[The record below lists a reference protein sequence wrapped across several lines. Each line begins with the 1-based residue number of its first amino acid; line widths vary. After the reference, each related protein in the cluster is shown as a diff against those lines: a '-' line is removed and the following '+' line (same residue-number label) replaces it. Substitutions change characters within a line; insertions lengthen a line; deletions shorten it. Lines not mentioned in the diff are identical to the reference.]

1 MDCEAYELSV
11 SNEDIS
17 DRLPKLDRI
26 ASPELEDVINLM
38 RKVKRAGYQEGIL
51 SLLIIDMK

>member
-1 MDCEAYELSV
+1 MDCEAYALSV

-26 ASPELEDVINLM
+26 TSPELEAVINLM

-51 SLLIIDMK
+51 SLLIIDM